1 MNGKEK
7 TKYLLQYHRANR
19 KFEAKHLPR
28 VEKALKGVVRSL
40 IGDIRE
46 KGIWSAMTNLS
57 TQLWSDELTNPLLG
71 LYKEVGLFHAKTTYR
86 TIKSE
91 IGQKQLGR
99 SEQWVQD
106 VIRILRE
113 TLLQFAVVGTSETLR
128 NHLLLVLQQGVD
140 KGLSVDEMV
149 KMLEGSD
156 FTEMQARRIIR
167 TEVGRAA
174 NTGVKVAADSFNVEM
189 QKEWFAFRDQRTRG
203 VKPKDKKDHYHM
215 DGQVVD
221 YNADFVDPRSGERIE
236 FPQAPGGSAAMVIN
250 CRCTWAAIPKRDS
263 RGLVISQGGN
273 RNRQVFENIGREN
286 VANQSFVN
294 AKTIA
299 EAQDWAKENLKTKIA
314 SYKGVDLDVANTIN
328 KTLFEIEGKFKTTPQ
343 TTVDFGVS
351 GKAYAQYDWNDNVLL
366 MRKRYSNLNERLNA
380 DNETWKNRYKT
391 SAPYLIAEDLES
403 IIMHEFTHAWDNSTG
418 RQLYNQLSKL
428 DLETRNKLNGISG
441 YASSDSFYTTR
452 SKGSEMIAELI
463 NAKLINHPRYNALP
477 QNVKD
482 IIDQFFN

>member
-149 KMLEGSD
+149 KMLEASD

-167 TEVGRAA
+167 TEIGRAA

-250 CRCTWAAIPKRDS
+250 CRCTWAAIPKRDE
-263 RGLVISQGGN
+263 RG
-273 RNRQVFENIGREN
+273 F
-286 VANQSFVN
+286 
-294 AKTIA
+294 
-299 EAQDWAKENLKTKIA
+299 
-314 SYKGVDLDVANTIN
+314 
-328 KTLFEIEGKFKTTPQ
+328 
-343 TTVDFGVS
+343 
-351 GKAYAQYDWNDNVLL
+351 
-366 MRKRYSNLNERLNA
+366 
-380 DNETWKNRYKT
+380 
-391 SAPYLIAEDLES
+391 
-403 IIMHEFTHAWDNSTG
+403 IIQ
-418 RQLYNQLSKL
+418 R
-428 DLETRNKLNGISG
+428 R
-441 YASSDSFYTTR
+441 
-452 SKGSEMIAELI
+452 
-463 NAKLINHPRYNALP
+463 
-477 QNVKD
+477 
-482 IIDQFFN
+482 